1 MACGGLPGRAS
12 RGLGAARAKE
22 PCISLIVFLMALLFF
37 SSTLA
42 SHFSPDE
49 MGYLAWGTSIYKNGR
64 YETPDGRPVTQVPP
78 LHPHLIGWAF
88 RTLGHSVESAQA
100 VSVAFAA
107 ACVWVTYL
115 FGRAFFTRRA
125 GLLAALLLAT
135 SARGEFWQ
143 YATRILNDVH
153 LTFFLILTI
162 FFLALHWRDGR
173 WWTAILGGLSMG
185 LGILTKELAILA
197 LPLLIP
203 AMLLRSDP
211 PRRRFFHLFL
221 ALVFAAAVVLPWLG
235 HVNEVTGSPLG
246 GVAKR
251 TKGDIEEVIWDRSN
265 WGVPD
270 ARSVWHNL
278 HFRGMTSGPFKVLYS
293 AAFIYAIYRF
303 LKRRAR
309 GEWLLLMF
317 VATWLCVFIF
327 FLWMDPNRRRF
338 VVLLPM
344 YNVLV
349 AVLIDDIYSRRKWF
363 SEKLRMKGE
372 WLRIVGGGLLLLLL
386 VVNLWP
392 QKWLSEVRPLGIFR
406 KSHDFLLQQEANRA
420 IRCLLPGAAVVS
432 NYPNLF
438 YFYGA
443 GQHAVFKSRLV
454 GLATGHRRGE
464 QRKDPG
470 GSVSPRRRAD
480 RPGLM
485 EVMRSA
491 GIRHVVVFLGKQ
503 ESGLYNDIERLR
515 REGALDFT
523 VRCQE
528 ERFVVYDLM
537 YRPPCEGMSRL
548 ERG

>member
-1 MACGGLPGRAS
+1 MRRSPAILAPRCLPSHAS
-12 RGLGAARAKE
+12 RALGVAKAKE
-22 PCISLIVFLMALLFF
+22 PCISLTVFLMALLFF

-88 RTLGHSVESAQA
+88 RLFGHSVESAQA

-107 ACVWVTYL
+107 GCVWLVYL

-125 GLLAALLLAT
+125 GLIAALLLAT
-135 SARGEFWQ
+135 SAKGEFWQ

-153 LTFFLILTI
+153 LTFFLVLTI

-173 WWTAILGGLSMG
+173 WWTALSGGMSLG

-203 AMLLRSDP
+203 ATLLRSDP
-211 PRRRFFHLFL
+211 PRRRLVHLLL
-221 ALVFAAAVVLPWLG
+221 ALVFLAAVMLPWLW
-235 HVNEVTGSPLG
+235 HVNDVTGSPLG

-265 WGVPD
+265 WGIPD
-270 ARSVWHNL
+270 LRSVWHNL
-278 HFRGMTSGPFKVLYS
+278 HLRGMTSGPFKVLYS
-293 AAFIYAIYRF
+293 LAFIYGIYRF
-303 LKRRAR
+303 WRRRAR

-317 VATWLCVFIF
+317 VAIWYCVFIF

-338 VVLLPM
+338 VPLLPM
-344 YNVLV
+344 YNIL
-349 AVLIDDIYSRRKWF
+349 AAFLIDELYSKRKWF
-363 SEKLRMKGE
+363 SERFRVKGG
-372 WLRIVGGGLLLLLL
+372 WLRLGGTGLFMLLI

-392 QKWLSEVRPLGIFR
+392 EKWLSGVRPFGIFK
-406 KSHDFLLQQEANRA
+406 KSHDFFLQQEAKRA
-420 IRCLLPGAAVVS
+420 IECLDAGARVTS

-438 YFYGA
+438 YFYG
-443 GQHAVFKSRLV
+443 GGDHAVLKSRLM
-454 GLATGHRRGE
+454 GLASEDREGKKG
-464 QRKDPG
+464 KDPG
-470 GSVSPRRRAD
+470 TSISRRRGSD
-480 RPGLM
+480 RLGLM

-491 GIRHVVVFLGKQ
+491 GISQVVVFQGRE
-503 ESGLYNDIERLR
+503 ESGLYNEIERLR
-515 REGALDFT
+515 KEGALEFA

-528 ERFVVYDLM
+528 ERFVVYDLT
-537 YRPPCEGMSRL
+537 Y
-548 ERG
+548 